1 MLMDWRKQP
10 YSRTIRKAGT
20 SMQID
25 KQQILDLLR
34 STGETGKADQAQ
46 KDLPDQVDTE
56 RDSGLLSNLGIDV
69 NALLSK
75 LPGGLGEKL
84 GGLGDKLGGFG
95 R

>member
-1 MLMDWRKQP
+1 
-10 YSRTIRKAGT
+10 
-20 SMQID
+20 MQID
-25 KQQILDLLR
+25 KRQILDLLR
-34 STGETGKADQAQ
+34 STGDTGKAEQAE

-75 LPGGLGEKL
+75 LPGGLGDKL